1 MPQPRKSVH
10 GHWSSRWAFIL
21 AATGSAV
28 GLGNVW
34 KFPYMAGQNGGGAFV
49 LIYLVC
55 VALIGVPIMI
65 AEVMLGRRGRQN
77 PINTMRTL
85 AEESGRSPLWRFV
98 GWLGMASG
106 FLILSYYSVIAGWTL
121 AYVFRTAAGTFA
133 GATAEGVTS
142 VFGRLVA
149 NTEGV
154 LAWHTIFMVMTM
166 VVVSRGVR
174 SGLEQAVKFLMP
186 ALFVLL
192 LVLCGYAMNTPSFMA
207 GVDFLFTPDFGA
219 ITPTGILT
227 AMGQAFFSLSLGMG
241 AIMIYGSYLP
251 QSTSIARS
259 SAIIA
264 AADTVVALLAGIA
277 IFPVVFANGLPPD
290 QGPGLIFRTL
300 PLAFGHMPWGAFF
313 GTLFFVLLV
322 VAAWTSAISLVEPM
336 VTFLVEIRGMT
347 RVKAAVWS
355 GCAIWFLGIGTVLSF
370 SRWSEWTLLGKTFFD
385 LLDFLSSNLML
396 PAGGLLIAVFAGWL
410 MSREASR
417 AELSVRET
425 AYDLWRFVIRFLTP
439 VGVLLILLH
448 ATGALTKVLGV

>member
-1 MPQPRKSVH
+1 MPHTRKSIH

-34 KFPYMAGQNGGGAFV
+34 KFPYITGRNGGGAFV
-49 LIYLVC
+49 LIYLLC
-55 VALIGVPIMI
+55 VALIGIPIMI
-65 AEVMLGRRGRQN
+65 AEIMLGRRGRQN

-85 AEESGRSPLWRFV
+85 AEESGQSTLWGLL
-98 GWLGMASG
+98 GWLGIASG
-106 FLILSYYSVIAGWTL
+106 SLILSYYSVIAGWTL
-121 AYVFRTAAGTFA
+121 AYVFRTAAGIFTD
-133 GATAEGVTS
+133 ATAEGVTS
-142 VFGRLVA
+142 IFGQFVG
-149 NTEGV
+149 NPEGV

-186 ALFVLL
+186 ALFVIL
-192 LVLCGYAMNTPSFMA
+192 LVLCGYAMNTRTFMQ
-207 GVDFLFTPDFGA
+207 GVHFLFTPNFGA

-251 QSTSIARS
+251 HSTSIARS
-259 SAIIA
+259 SVVIA
-264 AADTVVALLAGIA
+264 VADTVVALLAGVA
-277 IFPVVFANGLPPD
+277 IFPVVFANGLAAD

-300 PLAFGHMPWGAFF
+300 PLAFGHMPWGSFF

-322 VAAWTSAISLVEPM
+322 VAAWTSAISLVEPI

-355 GCAIWFLGIGTVLSF
+355 GTAIWALGIGTVLSF
-370 SRWSEWTLLGKTFFD
+370 SRWSDWTVLGKTFFD
-385 LLDFLSSNLML
+385 LLDFLTSNIML
-396 PAGGLLIAVFAGWL
+396 PVGGLLIAIFAGW
-410 MSREASR
+410 MMKQEASR
-417 AELSVRET
+417 DELAVRET
-425 AYDLWRFVIRFLTP
+425 AYALWRFVIRYITP

-448 ATGALTKVLGV
+448 ATGALTKLLGL